1 MVLSTEWSQVE
12 VIDLVNDGSGL
23 GFGIVGGRSTGVVIK
38 SILPGGIADKDN
50 RLQSG
55 DHILQIG
62 DVQLRGLGSEQ
73 VASVLRQAGAQ
84 VKMVVAR
91 PVEPSSADFQN
102 FGSTAPVVPTK
113 ILTDTEELNRHLLQ
127 NGYAEVCN
135 SYLEETQIE
144 INGIDLNLVDQTELY
159 AEETQFEEED
169 VLETL
174 PETERLTIEL
184 NRNEY
189 GLGITIAGYVCERED
204 LCGIFVKSLNEG
216 SEAFKCGQININDR
230 IVEVDGQSL
239 QNVSNYEAVE
249 KLKQTGPVV
258 QLTFER
264 YLRGPKYEQLQEAL
278 ACQENKDLSPPSP
291 SVTTLSWIPIDTEV
305 I

>member
-84 VKMVVAR
+84 VRMVVAR

-135 SYLEETQIE
+135 YLEETQIE
-144 INGIDLNLVDQTELY
+144 INGIDLNLIDQTELY
-159 AEETQFEEED
+159 TEEIQVEEEED

-216 SEAFKCGQININDR
+216 SEAFKCGKININDR

-249 KLKQTGPVV
+249 KLKQTGTVV

-264 YLRGPKYEQLQEAL
+264 YLRGPKFEQLQEAL
-278 ACQENKDLSPPSP
+278 ACQESKDLSPPSP